1 MTPDRTMAVGVDLGG
16 TKIQAVVLDDVGGVV
31 RRHRRSTDAS
41 RGADA
46 VIDDV
51 VACIRDACLPDLSG
65 FVVAVGIGVAGQVDR
80 ATGTVRY
87 APNLGWRDVPLV
99 AHLEE
104 RLAQPVAVLND
115 VQAAAY
121 GEYRFGSGRGVG
133 DLVCLF
139 VGTGVGGGVI
149 AHGELLRGCTGS
161 AAELGHMTIDRDGPV
176 CRCANRGCLEAF
188 AGGWAIAVR
197 AREAARADG
206 PAGATLKA
214 LAGGDLEC
222 ITAET
227 VADAARGGD
236 PLARRIVAEAGE
248 ALGIG
253 AASIVNAFNPCAVI
267 LGGGVIDGFPQ
278 FVEAVRAGIAQR
290 ALSWP
295 GASVSVV
302 TAALGSDAGGI
313 GAAEWARRRP
323 GTDQAV
329 RADFRLTS

>member
-65 FVVAVGIGVAGQVDR
+65 FVVAVGVGVAGQVDR

-87 APNLGWRDVPLV
+87 APNLGWRDVPLA
-99 AHLEE
+99 AHLKE

-121 GEYRFGSGRGVG
+121 GEHRFGAGRGVG
-133 DLVCLF
+133 DMVCLF

-149 AHGELLRGCTGS
+149 ASGELLRGCTGS
-161 AAELGHMTIDRDGPV
+161 AAELGHMTIDRDGPL
-176 CRCANRGCLEAF
+176 CRCGNRGCIEAF
-188 AGGWAIAVR
+188 ASGWAIAAR
-197 AREAARADG
+197 AREAASADG
-206 PAGATLKA
+206 PAGATLQA
-214 LAGGDLEC
+214 RAGGDLER

-236 PLARRIVAEAGE
+236 PLARRIIGEAGE

-253 AASIVNAFNPCAVI
+253 AASIVNAFNPCALI

-278 FVEAVRAGIAQR
+278 LVEAVRAGIAQR
-290 ALSWP
+290 ALAWP
-295 GASVSVV
+295 GAGVRVV
-302 TAALGSDAGGI
+302 KAALDRDAGGI
-313 GAAEWARRRP
+313 GAAEWARRAP
-323 GTDQAV
+323 S
-329 RADFRLTS
+329 ADSMAGPASA